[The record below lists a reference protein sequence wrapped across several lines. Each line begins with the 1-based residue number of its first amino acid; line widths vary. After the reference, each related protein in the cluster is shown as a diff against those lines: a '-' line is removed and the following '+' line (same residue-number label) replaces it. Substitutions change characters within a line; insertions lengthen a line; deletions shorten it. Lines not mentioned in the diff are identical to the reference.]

1 MFKHKSTKILTIILL
16 CFSFLLSA
24 CVSDNNGGGEP
35 VDPNVNSQTI
45 FEVNETAKPFISSKS
60 SQYSIVI
67 PNADYVYTGSASN
80 YNVLAADELVYFLN
94 QATGCTLNVVSDNGL
109 TLDNNSKYI
118 SLGETSLFEQSN
130 IEIDKEK
137 LGDSGYII
145 RTVGDSIFVCGPKK
159 LGSLFGVYE
168 LLKHFVSYEYYSYDE
183 IYFDKVSSLN
193 LLDFNVIDIPSFEHR
208 YLSSSMYVG
217 ENNAFVR
224 YRNSSPFIP
233 GLGMH
238 NSFIL
243 INPTIYK
250 KKHPD
255 WFAVDANG
263 NSVNQLNYTAG
274 EALVNEVVK
283 KLTVYLEDTYDPE
296 VYLEET
302 KYLFFGQEDYNVW
315 DKRDE
320 SLRLYNK
327 YGTNAAS
334 LILFVNQ
341 VADKIKV
348 WVDENQPGREVII
361 TTFAYWQTLDAPV
374 KKENGEVVRDKD
386 GNIVLID
393 ESVKLRDN
401 VCVRIAPL
409 QEMNYFESFNHEDN
423 KKVKDNLEA
432 WAALGNVQTYLYSNY
447 FCDQYVNV
455 NNFESLQEN
464 YKFVRDLGSKVCY
477 DQYLSTCKNSPA
489 FTHYRAYLQTKLM
502 WNVDANVE
510 EITNNFFEN
519 YYRDAA
525 DIMKQYML
533 EIKMVYKD
541 RYPKLNME
549 IDLNA
554 GIFGISSLWDKGTL
568 LKWMGYMNKAF
579 SAIEKYEKSNP
590 ELYAKLKER
599 ITHESLSIRYLLIE
613 LYGSIVY
620 TPDELYLE
628 KVEVLNLLKLYDM
641 QPTNARMR
649 IDDTRYGF
657 VSLKDAWGV

>member
-208 YLSSSMYVG
+208 YLSSSMYSG
-217 ENNAFVR
+217 EQNAFVR

-541 RYPKLNME
+541 RYPKLNMQ

-554 GIFGISSLWDKGTL
+554 GIFSISSLWDKGTL

-657 VSLKDAWGV
+657 VSLKDTWGV